1 MPYRHSRAVTTM
13 GAPEKAPPTTLPR
26 RWLVLELWLVF
37 GLSLGASAVRALL
50 DLVSDVN
57 SGVPL
62 SKQATALNVSHSPGH
77 PWIDLS
83 FQLFFLLVGVVP
95 VLLALHFLTRSGE
108 SGRDIGLDTTQ
119 PATDGVR
126 GAVLAA
132 VVGGAGLGF
141 YLLAHAS
148 GANLTVVAEDLPHV
162 WWRFPVL
169 VLSAAQ
175 NGLLEEVLVAGYLLH
190 RLDQLGWTANRALG
204 VSALIRGGYHLYQG
218 LGGFAGNLVMGLI
231 FGRLYQRW
239 RRTTP
244 LIVAH
249 TLMDA
254 VAFIGYALLVGHVSW
269 LPTPG

>member
-1 MPYRHSRAVTTM
+1 MATVT
-13 GAPEKAPPTTLPR
+13 AAENSAPPLPVPR
-26 RWLVLELWLVF
+26 RLLVQEIWLVF
-37 GLSLGASAVRALL
+37 ALSLGASGVRALL
-50 DLVSDVN
+50 DLISDFN

-62 SKQATALNVSHSPGH
+62 SKQATALNVSHAPGH

-83 FQLFFLLVGVVP
+83 FQLFDLAVGVVP
-95 VLLALHFLTRSGE
+95 VLLALHFLMRSGE
-108 SGRDIGLDTTQ
+108 SHHTIGLDLRR
-119 PATDGVR
+119 PSYDVVR
-126 GAVLAA
+126 GAALAA
-132 VVGGAGLGF
+132 VVGGSGLGF

-190 RLDQLGWTANRALG
+190 RLRQLGWSDGRALA
-204 VSALIRGGYHLYQG
+204 VSSVIRGSYHLYQG
-218 LGGFAGNLVMGLI
+218 LGGFAGNLIMGVI
-231 FGRLYQRW
+231 FGWLYQRW

-244 LIVAH
+244 LFVAH
-249 TLMDA
+249 TLMDT
-254 VAFIGYALLVGHVSW
+254 VAFVGYALLVGHVSW